1 MPNTMVKHGTAGVEE
16 LYLSTY
22 KHQRTKII
30 EGETCCIMETM
41 KEDTTKRDKIF
52 MILLIVSS
60 VIVISANIAVNF
72 FS

>member
-1 MPNTMVKHGTAGVEE
+1 MPQII
-16 LYLSTY
+16 LSKSSGQNNKVQSFFKKTN
-22 KHQRTKII
+22 
-30 EGETCCIMETM
+30 IMDTM
-41 KEDTTKRDKIF
+41 KDNTAKRDKIF

>member
-1 MPNTMVKHGTAGVEE
+1 
-16 LYLSTY
+16 
-22 KHQRTKII
+22 
-30 EGETCCIMETM
+30 METM